1 MDDSDEEYMAR
12 ADEFTRKLFAD
23 PKYLEEIRKAE
34 VPEKKRRAHS
44 TKTGER
50 GAPSTSELA
59 PVKAPENGNE
69 QQKPVL
75 PINSSPSEETEKQSQ
90 DRPAEKRAAPIVPF
104 RIRIPLEPY
113 SSTQSSSSENVQKI
127 VIPLKSP
134 QKVPEK
140 SSDDVAQKTTVV
152 HLIKPT
158 RLPIAQKDS
167 LVTVVPMKPAQNQAP
182 LNNPSRRTGSDN
194 QKLPRVSEDQK
205 CAKMTTVAP
214 PIALNQAHS
223 RQKTTIALPTP
234 ETSSTAQNH
243 APLNSPSRQSGT
255 ENRVASTCLLNLPKA
270 PIDNQKLPRESV
282 DHSKI
287 EKCGVS
293 SETCSIVLNQAQ
305 EVPEKPIR
313 QPTSDDVAQK
323 TTKVLPIKPIRLQIT
338 ELYYDLPSNVM
349 KPAQNQA
356 PLNSPF
362 RQRGSDNQK
371 LPRVSEL
378 EKCGKM
384 ITVVPPVSSESC
396 SNAPV
401 PLNSPSRQSDFD
413 ENIQSTSTP
422 KDKQEASMELQK
434 TFTKNQEVPQDR
446 PTVAPPVKL
455 PVAALVLPPK
465 AKRPSEPT
473 PRQTAVD
480 NHVKSINTP
489 NVLVDHQK
497 NATAQQSSSRSI
509 VPAVI
514 QNSQREPAEIPQN
527 RPVVQPEIVIPRIPK
542 SSVNVPPP
550 ETRKKHPLDRLEA
563 SGKKQ
568 PAPQPAPRAPCVQK
582 PLLRSMRNPERQEQ
596 PAPPPP
602 PPRNP
607 RIHHRPSDIIPVRV
621 RQITTHGS
629 QPVRASQPNRPPVVA
644 SSRSSETALGRHVP
658 SRTNMMAVESRVM
671 PILGT
676 SSPVDDQT
684 TWVEEDVPSPVSPP
698 ITDNSPFDPNE
709 SILAASSSLVDPSI
723 IEPLDPELHEYPP
736 MFAALT
742 REFAERDRRDQENQR
757 NQQHQEPRRTVSV
770 LNLNGEVVH
779 LNLNARPDNNT
790 PDLSPYMMANYRGSF
805 DESVYRAPDIGEP
818 RRELRTR
825 LLPPIAKGKLSTN
838 PVVRVTAAVVDPVG
852 MGSVQRQTN
861 AHHHDFFEPAPLDIQ
876 PVRSSTPQSVESVE
890 SPSDESSYLSNLIP
904 EDLMDKSEK
913 ELLDITNQFYYS
925 GPYQKFRRN
934 YPFLAEGIVQ
944 KDCETGELK
953 VYSQRVGKIMIED
966 TRKKREDDYV
976 YFIVV
981 SPGVYRGFSF
991 YKHPNCLISAKFPKT
1006 DQIVLRG
1013 YAILAHPVGPREES
1027 MKDNQWVCWNDSLGV
1042 MSINKGS
1049 ALIPFKKYPVWDKQL
1064 DIISF
1069 KAGFQNRKFVVEQ
1082 VVVLTNLK
1090 EKQEHFPQE
1099 AFLVTDARWS
1109 GDGDVDLEFY
1119 SDTVKAPIYIRKM
1132 LVGTVDYTENQA
1144 FELVVVPTFPG
1155 MTNPQ
1160 FRGLLIISM
1169 PCMFWSKD
1177 KEWIRKRLVERA
1189 QAYRC

>member
-12 ADEFTRKLFAD
+12 AAEFTRKLFAD
-23 PKYLEEIRKAE
+23 PKYLEEIRK
-34 VPEKKRRAHS
+34 
-44 TKTGER
+44 
-50 GAPSTSELA
+50 
-59 PVKAPENGNE
+59 ENGNE
-69 QQKPVL
+69 QQKSVL
-75 PINSSPSEETEKQSQ
+75 PTNSSPSEETEKQSQ
-90 DRPAEKRAAPIVPF
+90 DRPAEKRAAPVVPF

-113 SSTQSSSSENVQKI
+113 STSSSRQSENVQKI
-127 VIPLKSP
+127 VIP
-134 QKVPEK
+134 EK
-140 SSDDVAQKTTVV
+140 PMEPIRLPIPDDVAQKTTVV
-152 HLIKPT
+152 HPIKPI
-158 RLPIAQKDS
+158 RLAIAQKDS
-167 LVTVVPMKPAQNQAP
+167 LVTVVPMKPAQNQVP
-182 LNNPSRRTGSDN
+182 FNSPSRQSGSDN
-194 QKLPRVSEDQK
+194 QKLPRVPENQK
-205 CAKMTTVAP
+205 CPKMTTVAP

-223 RQKTTIALPTP
+223 QEKAPMKPIRLPTP
-234 ETSSTAQNH
+234 ETSSTAQ
-243 APLNSPSRQSGT
+243 SPSRKTGS
-255 ENRVASTCLLNLPKA
+255 ENRVTSSCLLSLPKA
-270 PIDNQKLPRESV
+270 PIDNQKLPRVSI
-282 DHSKI
+282 DHSKL
-287 EKCGVS
+287 EKRGVS
-293 SETCSIVLNQAQ
+293 SETCSIALNQAQ

-313 QPTSDDVAQK
+313 QPTSDDVAQT

-338 ELYYDLPSNVM
+338 ELYYDRPSNVM
-349 KPAQNQA
+349 KPAQNPA
-356 PLNSPF
+356 PLNSPS
-362 RQRGSDNQK
+362 RRSGSDNQK
-371 LPRVSEL
+371 LPRESEL

-384 ITVVPPVSSESC
+384 TTVAAPVSSESC
-396 SNAPV
+396 SNALV

-422 KDKQEASMELQK
+422 KDKQEASMALQK
-434 TFTKNQEVPQDR
+434 TFTIHQEVPRDR
-446 PTVAPPVKL
+446 PEEKNAKKETTTVVVPPVKL

-465 AKRPSEPT
+465 ARRPSEPISSP
-473 PRQTAVD
+473 PRQTAID
-480 NHVKSINTP
+480 NHVKSINISK
-489 NVLVDHQK
+489 VLVDNQK
-497 NATAQQSSSRSI
+497 NAVALQSNSRYI
-509 VPAVI
+509 VPVVT
-514 QNSQREPAEIPQN
+514 QREPEIPQN
-527 RPVVQPEIVIPRIPK
+527 RPVVQPEIVVPRIPK

-550 ETRKKHPLDRLEA
+550 ETRKKHPLDRLEG
-563 SGKKQ
+563 SCKKKQ

-602 PPRNP
+602 PVPPRNP

-629 QPVRASQPNRPPVVA
+629 QPVRASQPNKPPVVA
-644 SSRSSETALGRHVP
+644 SRSSETALGRHVP
-658 SRTNMMAVESRVM
+658 SRTNMMAVEPRVM
-671 PILGT
+671 LPILGT
-676 SSPVDDQT
+676 PSPVDDQT
-684 TWVEEDVPSPVSPP
+684 TWVEDVPSPVSPK
-698 ITDNSPFDPNE
+698 DNSPFDPNE

-723 IEPLDPELHEYPP
+723 IEPLDPERNEYPP
-736 MFAALT
+736 MFTALT

-757 NQQHQEPRRTVSV
+757 NQQNQNQNYQEPRRTVSV

-818 RRELRTR
+818 RRELRAR

-838 PVVRVTAAVVDPVG
+838 PVVHVAAAVVDPVG
-852 MGSVQRQTN
+852 MSSVQRQTN
-861 AHHHDFFEPAPLDIQ
+861 AHHHHHNVFELAENAPLDIQ
-876 PVRSSTPQSVESVE
+876 PLRSSTPQSVESVE
-890 SPSDESSYLSNLIP
+890 SPSDDSSYLSNLIP

-913 ELLDITNQFYYS
+913 EILDITNQFYYS
-925 GPYQKFRRN
+925 GPYQKFRAS

-944 KDCETGELK
+944 KDCDTGELR

-981 SPGVYRGFSF
+981 SPGVYRGVSF
-991 YKHPNCLISAKFPKT
+991 YKHPNCLISAKFPKS

-1027 MKDNQWVCWNDSLGV
+1027 MKDNHWVCWNDSLGV
-1042 MSINKGS
+1042 MSIIKGS

-1069 KAGFQNRKFVVEQ
+1069 KAGFHNRKFVVEQ

-1119 SDTVKAPIYIRKM
+1119 SDTVRAPIYIRKM

-1155 MTNPQ
+1155 TTNPQ

-1177 KEWIRKRLVERA
+1177 KEWIRKRLVDRA
-1189 QAYRC
+1189 QAYRR